1 MAVPSSSWPL
11 LLLLACYSISRCH
24 AQNQFDCSGAPG
36 EGFRMICRQLQ
47 SWDQNARRLM
57 AQQQRNRVV
66 VNAPGVP
73 GVPWLSPAVPRRFV
87 PSAHSCMDLQCLCN
101 FYRGGQIGP
110 DGQCHLAGGFPLR
123 MALRKEYRM
132 MTDFERQRFHQ
143 VLNQLKGSGE
153 YDRLSDF
160 HRQVGTSSGAHS
172 GPGFLPWHREYLKRV
187 EIALRL
193 IDPSV
198 SIPYWDSVLDNYLPD
213 PRDSIFF
220 SPLFAG
226 ETDGGGNVI
235 NGPFARWRT
244 LEGRA
249 NINRRLAG
257 EGHLFTEQNLANVF
271 SQDRIENIL
280 AYTAPQN
287 GCPYSPNYGA
297 LEYSHSSVHL
307 WVGGDMKP
315 PATSANDPVFF
326 LHHSFVDW
334 IWEQWRQMRQSRWT
348 REQAYP
354 PDIIQCSNQ
363 QHFSNAN
370 MRPFEISNREGLSNA
385 YTDNLYVYS
394 PRPTCS
400 SQNPN
405 CGSPYLFCDTRG
417 RPHCVSKVKMGGL
430 CRGFEGFDVCFNAVC
445 MNFRCQPGQFNGPR
459 SGFSQPQPQPLP
471 QPQPQPQPP
480 RQNPPLNTNN
490 VRRQPPRNQVQQP
503 RAQVTPVFNN
513 VSIISPSCFN
523 DDPCCAAWSR
533 TGECNTNR
541 PYMGRYCQRSCGFC
555 RAPNPNRG
563 GCFDRHNACGY
574 WRSQGECSRRR
585 QWMAENCQW
594 SCGWCNV
601 SQEQLC
607 ANVARMSRL

>member
-1 MAVPSSSWPL
+1 
-11 LLLLACYSISRCH
+11 
-24 AQNQFDCSGAPG
+24 
-36 EGFRMICRQLQ
+36 MICNQLQ
-47 SWDQNARRLM
+47 NWDQNARRLM
-57 AQQQRNRVV
+57 AQQQRQQANVII
-66 VNAPGVP
+66 NAPGVP
-73 GVPWLSPAVPRRFV
+73 NQPWLSPAVPRRFV

-101 FYRGGQIGP
+101 FFRGGQLGP
-110 DGQCHLAGGFPLR
+110 DGLCHLAGGFPLR
-123 MALRKEYRM
+123 MAFRKEYRM

-143 VLNQLKGSGE
+143 VLNQLKASGE

-172 GPGFLPWHREYLKRV
+172 GPGFLPWHREFLKRV
-187 EIALRL
+187 EIAMRL
-193 IDPSV
+193 IDASIA
-198 SIPYWDSVLDNYLPD
+198 IPYWDSVMDNYLPD

-220 SPLFAG
+220 SPMFAG
-226 ETDGGGNVI
+226 EMDFNGNVI
-235 NGPFARWRT
+235 NGPFAGWRT
-244 LEGRA
+244 LEGRP

-287 GCPYSPNYGA
+287 GCPYSANFGA

-307 WVGGDMKP
+307 WIGGDMKP

-326 LHHSFVDW
+326 MHHSFVDW
-334 IWEQWRQMRQSRWT
+334 IWEQWRQMRQSRWA

-385 YTDNLYVYS
+385 YTDNLYSYA

-400 SQNPN
+400 GQNPN

-417 RPHCVSKVKMGGL
+417 RAHCVAKVKMNGL
-430 CRGFEGFDVCFNAVC
+430 CRGFEGFDVCFGGVC
-445 MNFRCQPGQFNGPR
+445 INSRCQQGNFNGQR
-459 SGFSQPQPQPLP
+459 SGFNAQQPQVQ
-471 QPQPQPQPP
+471 QQ
-480 RQNPPLNTNN
+480 QNQQQQHQNQLLQINNNN
-490 VRRQPPRNQVQQP
+490 VRRQQP
-503 RAQVTPVFNN
+503 RTQQQGQGPRASITPMFNN
-513 VSIISPSCFN
+513 ATVSNVCFN
-523 DDPCCAAWSR
+523 DDPCCTAWSR
-533 TGECNTNR
+533 SGECQTNR
-541 PYMGRYCQRSCGFC
+541 PYMSRFCQRACGFC
-555 RAPNPNRG
+555 HASNPNRP

-601 SQEQLC
+601 SPDQLC
-607 ANVARMSRL
+607 ANVARMSRM